1 MIRPFAFKFLS
12 FVYLLPLSLIGQ
24 SYFFS
29 GIPDVTNV
37 KHTAIF
43 KRQGGFSHYI
53 EYDSALV
60 RKHSLLLFNTSG
72 APLMRKKFS
81 ANEQI
86 DPASF
91 YFIRNGNYIISG
103 DEVLSDTTRNVFI
116 CYLDSNDNQLWGK
129 KINSPRPLNFAGPVI
144 EDSSRVFAAFSMKR
158 RFGNVDFEDL
168 VVTVFNSTGNL
179 LYTRGLISSAFAS
192 EFKLTHAIIARN
204 GDYLGL
210 ASYSVNDG
218 FPGKGFI
225 FFRMSNTG
233 VVKYNRYVNFSDTLQ
248 FLNTRGI
255 AETENGNIFIAAQVD
270 SIGLD
275 ISHQPAFVAVF
286 TENGQLLD
294 QKLVGFKSDKGFE
307 PFQIGVSSNNQP
319 FLFGKIIEG
328 DNTSWGMVAFDALD
342 GDVSFTRSLPFNPD
356 IEALSTNASQGPFL
370 TPDLSGGFYASGG
383 LFCASESK
391 TFPVLLHW
399 SNQATLE
406 CPTFTTPDYFADSAV
421 NYQVSVYDFST
432 LNTITVQ
439 DFFIETEE
447 EIKPFIQN
455 LCNGCQN
462 LTGIQYLD
470 EGLTLYSVTQISLQ
484 SIRLNN
490 GSKHQ
495 TPFAVYGLD
504 GRLIQQGKLEPD
516 SFCDIQVQA
525 GFYLV
530 QIDTYAQKILVPNY

>member
-37 KHTAIF
+37 KNTAIF
-43 KRQGGFSHYI
+43 KRQGGFSQYI

-470 EGLTLYSVTQISLQ
+470 EGLTPYSVTQISLQ

>member
-1 MIRPFAFKFLS
+1 MIRPFAHKFLAL
-12 FVYLLPLSLIGQ
+12 VYLLPLSLIGQ

-29 GIPDVTNV
+29 GIPDITNF
-37 KHTAIF
+37 KNTAVF
-43 KRQGGFSHYI
+43 KRQGGFSQYV

-72 APLMRKKFS
+72 APVVRKKFS

-91 YFIRNGNYIISG
+91 YFIRNGNYIVSG

-168 VVTVFNSTGNL
+168 VVTVFNATGNL

-192 EFKLTHAIIARN
+192 ELKLTHAIIARN

-210 ASYSVNDG
+210 ASYAVNDG
-218 FPGKGFI
+218 FPGKGLI

-233 VVKYNRYVNFSDTLQ
+233 VLKYNRYINFSDTLQ

-255 AETENGNIFIAAQVD
+255 AETENGSIFIAAQVD
-270 SIGLD
+270 SLGLD
-275 ISHQPAFVAVF
+275 IAHQPAFVAVF

-294 QKLVGFKSDKGFE
+294 QKLVGFKSEKGFE

-328 DNTSWGMVAFDALD
+328 ENTSWGMVAFDALD

-356 IEALSTNASQGPFL
+356 IDALSTNASQGPFL
-370 TPDLSGGFYASGG
+370 TPDLSGGFFAAGG
-383 LFCASESK
+383 LFCTSESK
-391 TFPVLLHW
+391 SFPVLQHW

-421 NYQVSVYDFST
+421 NYQVSVYDFSA

-439 DFFIETEE
+439 NFSIQTEE

-462 LTGIQYLD
+462 LTGTQNLEEALIP
-470 EGLTLYSVTQISLQ
+470 YSITQISARN
-484 SIRLNN
+484 IRLNN
-490 GSKHQ
+490 SSKYY

-504 GRLIQQGKLEPD
+504 GRLLQQGKLAPE
-516 SFCDIQVQA
+516 SFCDIQLQA
-525 GFYLV
+525 GFHLV
-530 QIDTYAQKILVPNY
+530 QLGTYIQKIMATNN